1 MNKPRK
7 RGGRGVLLILALFLA
22 ASGALRLGAG
32 VGAALANSAAETP
45 QPAAEPQS
53 CPEPPLALVEA
64 LKTRDAALSAREVAL
79 KDRLAALAL
88 AEEAIKKRIDELAT
102 AEADLKK
109 TLQIADGAAE
119 ADLTRLT
126 AVYEAMKP
134 TDAAKLFAEMAPD
147 FAAGFLGRMNPDSA
161 ASVMAG
167 MEPGKAYS
175 ISVLIA
181 GRNALAPKN

>member
-1 MNKPRK
+1 MSRPRK
-7 RGGRGVLLILALFLA
+7 RGGRSALVILALFLA

-45 QPAAEPQS
+45 PPVTEPQN
-53 CPEPPLALVEA
+53 CPEPPLALAEA
-64 LKTRDAALSAREVAL
+64 LKTRDAALSAREAEL

-88 AEEAIKKRIDELAT
+88 AEDAINKRMDELAT

-109 TLQIADGAAE
+109 TLQIADVAAE

-134 TDAAKLFAEMAPD
+134 ADAAKLFAEMAPD
-147 FAAGFLGRMNPDSA
+147 FAAGFLGRMNPGAA